1 MSKKIENKSVKS
13 EEVFSERLYIRVTKD
28 VKEALLK
35 RVTADRKQGESLYGA
50 ISKFIR
56 EAIYS
61 QITRK

>member
-13 EEVFSERLYIRVTKD
+13 EELFSERIYTGLTKD
-28 VKEALLK
+28 MKEAILK

-56 EAIYS
+56 EAIYLHLS
-61 QITRK
+61 RK